1 MSSKSCSLSSQT
13 GGKDK
18 NIYYND
24 DRKDF
29 TISPSLHLYKRRFHT
44 VEKKKKLWL
53 HKEEQIL

>member
-44 VEKKKKLWL
+44 VEKKKKTLAP
-53 HKEEQIL
+53 